1 MTVRSN
7 TCTKLEHV
15 FERFKDRANIC
26 SNGVSRPARTQA
38 AEGFIRGSPFGTRRT
53 AQIVGVADAVPVV
66 SWDQELTEGR
76 CMREPARE
84 PERDLL
90 LEAFQAGWQAALV
103 MKITHPRV
111 LAVIESCFEEWL
123 LEATDEVEVFGLSF
137 RRREELPHLVRSHAP
152 ERSRV
157 DEPVDDPVPQ
167 PVDEPVPEPIAPG
180 AHEPAWA
187 PVAAFEETAL
197 GQTWSAR
204 PAT

>member
-26 SNGVSRPARTQA
+26 SNGVSRPATTRA
-38 AEGFIRGSPFGTRRT
+38 AEGFIRSSPFGTRRT
-53 AQIVGVADAVPVV
+53 AQIVGVTDALPVV

-157 DEPVDDPVPQ
+157 DEPVY
-167 PVDEPVPEPIAPG
+167 EPVHEPVHEPIAP
-180 AHEPAWA
+180 AAQEPARA
-187 PVAAFEETAL
+187 PVAAFEETSI
-197 GQTWSAR
+197 GQTWSTR